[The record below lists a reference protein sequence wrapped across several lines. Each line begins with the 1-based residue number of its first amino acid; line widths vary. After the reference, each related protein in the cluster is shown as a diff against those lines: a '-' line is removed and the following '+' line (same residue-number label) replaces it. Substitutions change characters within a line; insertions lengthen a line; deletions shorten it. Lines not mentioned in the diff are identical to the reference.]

1 MAGKLKKLINF
12 LKSEFVDIDDSDAID
27 IIGDIRKGNNG
38 LKGLNKNLILN
49 LAKPMVK
56 WKLKQKI
63 LNQMKKE
70 IKTKC

>member
-1 MAGKLKKLINF
+1 MAGELKKLIHF

-56 WKLKQKI
+56 WK
-63 LNQMKKE
+63 
-70 IKTKC
+70 